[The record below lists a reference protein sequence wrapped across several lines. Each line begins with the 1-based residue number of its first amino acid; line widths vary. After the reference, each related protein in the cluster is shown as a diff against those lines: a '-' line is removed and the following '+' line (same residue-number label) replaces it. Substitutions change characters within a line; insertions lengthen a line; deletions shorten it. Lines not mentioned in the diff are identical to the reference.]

1 MANTFNKK
9 NNSIIEPRIN
19 NEIKGVTEVR
29 LIYKEHKDSVSENDF
44 NKVVPW
50 REAIRL
56 ANEKNLDL
64 IEINGKTNPIIVKLE
79 DYSKYLYELKK
90 QLKQKNKKTTTLKEI
105 QLSVNISL
113 HDLEIKAKKAK
124 DFLKD
129 GDKVKV
135 VLTMKGRELTRRE
148 ESKKSFYQFLE
159 MMLDSGIA
167 AFDSAPR
174 DEEKKCYVINKF
186 KLFFIENTKYFE

>member
-19 NEIKGVTEVR
+19 HEIKGVTEVR

-56 ANEKNLDL
+56 ANEKGLDL

-124 DFLKD
+124 EFLED
-129 GDKVKV
+129 
-135 VLTMKGRELTRRE
+135 
-148 ESKKSFYQFLE
+148 SKKSFYQFLKI
-159 MMLDSGIA
+159 MMDSGIA
-167 AFDSAPR
+167 SFDCAPR
-174 DEEKKCYVINKF
+174 DEEKKCYVIF
-186 KLFFIENTKYFE
+186 KKK

>member
-1 MANTFNKK
+1 MANTFNQKK
-9 NNSIIEPRIN
+9 NNGLIEPRIN
-19 NEIKGVTEVR
+19 HEIKGVTEVR
-29 LIYKEHKDSVSENDF
+29 LIYKEHKDSVSERDF

-56 ANEKNLDL
+56 ANEKGLDL
-64 IEINGKTNPIIVKLE
+64 IEINGKTKPIIVKLE

-90 QLKQKNKKTTTLKEI
+90 QLKQKKKTTALKEI

-124 DFLKD
+124 EFLED

-148 ESKKSFYQFLE
+148 SSKKSFYQFLTI
-159 MMLDSGIA
+159 MIDSGIA
-167 AFDSAPR
+167 SFDSAPR
-174 DEEKKCYVINKF
+174 DEEKKCYVILK
-186 KLFFIENTKYFE
+186 KK

>member
-1 MANTFNKK
+1 M
-9 NNSIIEPRIN
+9 
-19 NEIKGVTEVR
+19 
-29 LIYKEHKDSVSENDF
+29 
-44 NKVVPW
+44 
-50 REAIRL
+50 
-56 ANEKNLDL
+56 
-64 IEINGKTNPIIVKLE
+64 
-79 DYSKYLYELKK
+79 
-90 QLKQKNKKTTTLKEI
+90 KEI

-174 DEEKKCYVINKF
+174 DEEKKCYVIF
-186 KLFFIENTKYFE
+186 KKK

>member
-64 IEINGKTNPIIVKLE
+64 IEINGKTNPIIVNLE

-124 DFLKD
+124 DFLKN

-148 ESKKSFYQFLE
+148 NSKKSFYQFLE
-159 MMLDSGIA
+159 IMLDSGIA
-167 AFDSAPR
+167 ALDSAPR
-174 DEEKKCYVINKF
+174 DEEKKCYVTLK
-186 KLFFIENTKYFE
+186 KK

>member
-1 MANTFNKK
+1 MTNTFNKN

-19 NEIKGVTEVR
+19 HEIKGVTEVR
-29 LIYKEHKDSVSENDF
+29 LIYKEHKDGVSENDF

-56 ANEKNLDL
+56 ANEKGLDL

-174 DEEKKCYVINKF
+174 DEEKKCYVIF
-186 KLFFIENTKYFE
+186 KKK